1 MASKIKRSNLKNLQ
15 LTPYESI
22 RGSLQSG
29 DLLFASG
36 KYLISNLIQKF
47 TDSPFSH
54 IGIIFPVKSLER
66 VLLLESVE
74 DYGVRFAPLSKYLND
89 YEDGKPYDGIIVLAR
104 VRGFDRQKMEE
115 IAKFGIDQLTR
126 KYDTEEIGRIVARI
140 ALNKGK
146 KKRDNEYICSELVY
160 ECFLKAGVEFP
171 YDKRGFISPENIW
184 EDERVN
190 LIGRI
195 L

>member
-1 MASKIKRSNLKNLQ
+1 MASKINRNDLQNLEI
-15 LTPYESI
+15 TPYEKI
-22 RGSLQSG
+22 RDSLQSG

-89 YEDGKPYDGIIVLAR
+89 YENGKPYNGIIVLAR

-115 IAKFGIDQLTR
+115 IAKFGIDQLTK

-146 KKRDNEYICSELVY
+146 KIRDKEYICSELVY
-160 ECFLKAGVEFP
+160 ECFLKDQVEFS

-184 EDERVN
+184 EDERVT
-190 LIGRI
+190 LLARI